1 MNGAQML
8 PAALGGAAA
17 AFIAFGAY
25 EAIKPYAW
33 DRMNLTGPGG
43 YIATAVDMIP
53 VGSMNVKA
61 DLTNFA
67 EKSLALGTI
76 GGLAYL
82 ASSKKALGM
91 VDAKLA
97 QGAVGLASVIYA
109 VQFLGEIQTLNLG
122 SVFGN
127 LAQGRIGNA
136 RNAFASNP
144 GGNAGFGNTGLA
156 NNAVF
161 RSAHNQNMMAI
172 PMTPANGKYLEHSSM
187 AEHTTNCR
195 LQTLLLFKE
204 EPDDPLSLRTKPW
217 RFSCEPLL
225 SLTNF
230 VR

>member
-1 MNGAQML
+1 MMNGAQML

-33 DRMNLTGPGG
+33 DRINLTGAGG

-122 SVFGN
+122 NVFGN
-127 LAQGRIGNA
+127 LAQGKIGNA
-136 RNAFASNP
+136 RNAFGS
-144 GGNAGFGNTGLA
+144 GNGVSGTLGMTNNALA

-161 RSAHNQNMMAI
+161 RGAHNNMAGMHNMAGAHNYSMGGAHNQ
-172 PMTPANGKYLEHSSM
+172 
-187 AEHTTNCR
+187 
-195 LQTLLLFKE
+195 LQTANTAALQRGTGRSGFFGTKSLGASRVNLF
-204 EPDDPLSLRTKPW
+204 
-217 RFSCEPLL
+217 
-225 SLTNF
+225 
-230 VR
+230 

>member
-1 MNGAQML
+1 MMNGAQML

-43 YIATAVDMIP
+43 YIASAVDMIP
-53 VGSMNVKA
+53 IGSMNVKA

-122 SVFGN
+122 NVFGN
-127 LAQGRIGNA
+127 LAQGRVGNA

-144 GGNAGFGNTGLA
+144 GGNAGALGMTNNALA

-161 RSAHNQNMMAI
+161 RGAHNNMGGMHNMAGMHNYSMGGAHNQ
-172 PMTPANGKYLEHSSM
+172 
-187 AEHTTNCR
+187 
-195 LQTLLLFKE
+195 LQTANTAALQRGTGRSAFFGTKSLGASRVNLF
-204 EPDDPLSLRTKPW
+204 
-217 RFSCEPLL
+217 
-225 SLTNF
+225 
-230 VR
+230 